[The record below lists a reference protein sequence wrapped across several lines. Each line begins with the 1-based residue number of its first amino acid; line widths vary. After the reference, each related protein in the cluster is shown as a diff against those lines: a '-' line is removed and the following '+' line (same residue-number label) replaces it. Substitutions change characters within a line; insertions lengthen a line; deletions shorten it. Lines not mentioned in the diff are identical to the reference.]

1 MELNKDLAKQKKKLI
16 VHLATLEVL
25 PEVNASSEV
34 SRILSK
40 TPSKKKSE
48 ELLSVEIKRDL
59 KPKIRSQE
67 RVIESLPS
75 ESPRYD
81 KSRKSSTNRKRISTL
96 RTAVNHR
103 LSLIQKNIFTKVR
116 QSEIFQS
123 QEVVT

>member
-16 VHLATLEVL
+16 LHLATLEVL

-40 TPSKKKSE
+40 TPPSKKKSE
-48 ELLSVEIKRDL
+48 ELLSVEIKRNL

-67 RVIESLPS
+67 RVIEPLPS

-81 KSRKSSTNRKRISTL
+81 KSRKSSTNRKRMSNL

-116 QSEIFQS
+116 
-123 QEVVT
+123 